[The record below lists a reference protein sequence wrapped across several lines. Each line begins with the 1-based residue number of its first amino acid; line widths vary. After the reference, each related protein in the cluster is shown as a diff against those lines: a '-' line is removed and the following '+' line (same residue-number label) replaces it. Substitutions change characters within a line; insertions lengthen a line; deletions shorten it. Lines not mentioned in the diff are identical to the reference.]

1 MEGAIMMR
9 TSIRK
14 DFYLAL
20 AIFVFAFAVRF
31 IYLNQIKEL
40 PFFDTLTMDAQ
51 YHDQWA
57 QSILEGEDFTGGV
70 FFRAPLYPY
79 FLAMTYKIF
88 GHNYFTPRLIQFLIG
103 SASCVLIFLLG
114 RKLFNRKTGVIAGFL
129 ACLYGVF
136 IYFEGELLIPVLLV
150 FLDLLLILSLLWAA
164 KKPSYGRW
172 ALSGGLLGLSAVA
185 RPNILL
191 AGVGFL
197 LWIILHFRGKDK
209 GRGKSFAYAG
219 CFVLGAILIISP
231 VTLRNYIKGNDLVLI
246 ASQGGMNFYI
256 GNNPQSDGVSAL
268 LPGARTTWR
277 GSFKDAINIAEKE
290 TNRSLKPSQVS
301 RFWYMKGFKF
311 LTEKPFSFLKLM
323 LRKFVL
329 FWNGNEWSNN
339 RDFYFFARSAPLLR
353 ILTWRFIIYFPFGL
367 IAPLAMIGIVIA
379 HRAKKDIFI
388 LEIFLFTYMLSVI
401 LFFVTARYRVPLLPI
416 LILFAAYALDR
427 FIYELRQGKISEF
440 TKYLL
445 FFLIILI
452 PVNLKIP
459 GFYPENPAQAHYSL
473 GVVYEKK
480 GDNQKAIEEYKRAL
494 AYNPGLAEAYA
505 NLGGIYGDQ
514 GKHELSLE
522 YYRKALQTG
531 VDSAFA
537 LYNIGIEYHN
547 QGLLD
552 KAEENYKLSLFLRED
567 NPRVHYLLGEV
578 YFEKGMLKDAIREY
592 EQAIKYDPRS
602 ASAAY
607 RLAVTYERMGKRE
620 QAVGVLE
627 NFVLNWPG
635 DADQIEQIVN
645 LMEKLKGES
654 EE

>member
-1 MEGAIMMR
+1 
-9 TSIRK
+9 
-14 DFYLAL
+14 
-20 AIFVFAFAVRF
+20 V
-31 IYLNQIKEL
+31 
-40 PFFDTLTMDAQ
+40 
-51 YHDQWA
+51 
-57 QSILEGEDFTGGV
+57 
-70 FFRAPLYPY
+70 
-79 FLAMTYKIF
+79 
-88 GHNYFTPRLIQFLIG
+88 IG
-103 SASCVLIFLLG
+103 SLSCVLIFLLG
-114 RKLFNRKTGVIAGFL
+114 VKLFNRKTGVIAGFL

-150 FLDLLLILSLLWAA
+150 FLDLLLILALVWAA

-172 ALSGGLLGLSAVA
+172 ALSGALLGLSAVA

-191 AGVGFL
+191 VGVGFL
-197 LWIILHFRGKDK
+197 LWIILHFRGKEK
-209 GRGKSFAYAG
+209 GRTKSLIYAG
-219 CFVLGAILIISP
+219 CFALGAILIISP
-231 VTLRNYIKGNDLVLI
+231 VTLRNYIKGSDFVLI
-246 ASQGGMNFYI
+246 ASQGGVNFYI
-256 GNNPQSDGVSAL
+256 GNNPKSDGVSAI
-268 LPGARTTWR
+268 LPGARTTWW
-277 GSFKDAINIAEKE
+277 GSFEDAINIAEKQA
-290 TNRSLKPSQVS
+290 NRSLRPSEVS
-301 RFWYMKGFKF
+301 RFWYMKGLKF
-311 LTEKPFSFLKLM
+311 ITEKPFSFLKLM

-339 RDFYFFARSAPLLR
+339 RDVYFFARSAPLMK
-353 ILTWRFIIYFPFGL
+353 ILIWRFIIYFPFGL
-367 IAPLAMIGIVIA
+367 IAPLALTGIVLS
-379 HRAKKDIFI
+379 HREKKDIFV
-388 LEIFLFTYMLSVI
+388 LEIFIFTYMLSVI

-416 LILFAAYALDR
+416 LVLLAAYALDR
-427 FIYELRQGKISEF
+427 FVSEIRRGRISEF
-440 TKYLL
+440 AKYLAV
-445 FFLIILI
+445 FLIILI

-480 GDNQKAIEEYKRAL
+480 GNNQKAIEEYKSAL

-552 KAEENYKLSLFLRED
+552 QAEENYRLSLFLRDD

-578 YFEKGMLKDAIREY
+578 YFEKGMLEDAIREY
-592 EQAIKYDPRS
+592 EQALKYDPRS
-602 ASAAY
+602 ASSAY

-620 QAVGVLE
+620 QAVERLE
-627 NFVLNWPG
+627 NFLLNWPG
-635 DADQIEQIVN
+635 EVSQIEHITN
-645 LMEKLKGES
+645 LMEKLKGKS